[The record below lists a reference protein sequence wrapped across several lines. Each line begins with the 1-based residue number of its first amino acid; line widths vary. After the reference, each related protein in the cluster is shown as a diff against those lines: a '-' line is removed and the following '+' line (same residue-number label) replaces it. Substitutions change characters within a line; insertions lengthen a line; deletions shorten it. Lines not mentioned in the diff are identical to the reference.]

1 MDITIA
7 GRTVAVLVIVL
18 VAFAVLGV
26 VQHLKGLFKK
36 APTWVWAVSAFALY
50 FIFAAGYVFLPA
62 VVVVFLTIG
71 VLAWAVGQ
79 LGYELLW
86 QTLIG
91 WIRNALGL
99 PAPAAPAEPTASA
112 APAKAGP

>member
-1 MDITIA
+1 
-7 GRTVAVLVIVL
+7 
-18 VAFAVLGV
+18 
-26 VQHLKGLFKK
+26 
-36 APTWVWAVSAFALY
+36 
-50 FIFAAGYVFLPA
+50 